1 MIIEDGREAAQKAI
15 DLMRESK
22 GTLGIDTAEF
32 FSVQDFLAHAK
43 QNPLTLPERETI
55 VEQAIELLDQ
65 LYVHLPFKRAR
76 YAVDPVQR
84 LRLIRSQLKDLEE
97 LAFHREMLQVFSR
110 LRDAHTFYGLPE
122 PYRSAVAF
130 LPFRLK
136 CFSDPADGGRR
147 RFLVTQ
153 LIEGFRHPHFGRF
166 AEITAWNGMPVE
178 RAIEREGGYD
188 PLGNEA
194 ARFARGLQK
203 MSSRSLSFHIPPE
216 EDWVVVQ
223 YRRHTAGKRSS
234 VQPERAILLP
244 WCIATN
250 CVKTTDIGGYATS
263 VNESLLDTRE
273 AGKYIWHR
281 SVLRKEKRYQEER
294 YSPNAPAVG
303 AASGSDEAAPPVTV
317 PWNDDEGAADPA
329 ARLDIAETSKFPAQ
343 FEFRY
348 TRERAARRK
357 APHGGLSDPAHPD
370 KRFGYVRIWKFGG
383 LSAQEFTGEFQRIL
397 RILQQKAPDGL
408 IVDIRSNPGGAVD
421 SAELALG
428 LLTPGIVQLARF
440 HFINTRRTQAIA
452 AAISSPAADFPD
464 SVQKDWTPWAKDL
477 ISAVYSGSVI
487 TPGRELTSSL
497 ELLTGP
503 GQCYQGPITLLTD
516 ARSYSAA
523 DLFAAGFQ
531 DNRVGRII
539 GVDRNTGGGGA
550 NRWLHEELLEKLQK
564 IPGNPLVQLPKQARL
579 GVAIRRSTRAGD
591 GLSAGTVIEDVGVEC
606 DDLYAIT
613 SDDLMHQDRGL
624 LQFACEQLAKLPQRA
639 LTIDSASLTAGGDVQ
654 ATVSWKNLHRLEFRL
669 NGDLQCS
676 FAADV
681 ASPAAFTIPVKGL
694 KIPFPG
700 GTLRVEGFAR
710 IESDEAAT
718 ELRLVAS
725 STARWPFQPRNDA
738 HSVPK

>member
-15 DLMRESK
+15 ALMRESK
-22 GTLGIDTAEF
+22 GALGIDTAEF
-32 FSVQDFLAHAK
+32 FSVQEFLAHAK
-43 QNPLTLPERETI
+43 QDPLTPAEREII
-55 VEQAIELLDQ
+55 VEQAIEVLDQ

-97 LAFHREMLQVFSR
+97 LAFHREMLQVFSG

-136 CFSDPADGGRR
+136 CFSDPGDGGRR

-223 YRRHTAGKRSS
+223 YRRHSAGKGRRD
-234 VQPERAILLP
+234 QPERAILLP

-250 CVKTTDIGGYATS
+250 CVKTAAGGGYATS

-281 SVLRKEKRYQEER
+281 SVLRKEKL
-294 YSPNAPAVG
+294 YSNKLHSAAETGKDDAAQPA
-303 AASGSDEAAPPVTV
+303 TV
-317 PWNDDEGAADPA
+317 PWSDDEAPPA
-329 ARLDIAETSKFPAQ
+329 SLDISETSKFPAQ

-348 TRERAARRK
+348 TRGPATRRK
-357 APHGGLSDPAHPD
+357 ATQGGLNDPAHPD

-383 LSAQEFTGEFQRIL
+383 LSAEEFTGEFQRIL

-428 LLTPGIVQLARF
+428 LLSPGIVQLARF

-452 AAISSPAADFPD
+452 TAISNPAADFPD
-464 SVQKDWTPWAKDL
+464 SIQRDWSPWAKDL

-503 GQCYQGPITLLTD
+503 GQCYQGPVTLLTD

-606 DDLYAIT
+606 DDHYAIT
-613 SDDLMHQDRGL
+613 SQDLMHQDRGL
-624 LQFACEQLAKLPQRA
+624 LQFACAQLARLPQR
-639 LTIDSASLTAGGDVQ
+639 LLRIDSATLTAGGDVQ
-654 ATVSWKNLHRLEFRL
+654 AAVSWKNLHRLEFRL
-669 NGDLQCS
+669 NGDLQRS

-681 ASPAAFTIPVKGL
+681 PSPAVFTIPVKGL

-700 GTLRVEGFAR
+700 GTLRVEGFAK
-710 IESDEAAT
+710 IESDDAAT
-718 ELRLVAS
+718 ELRLVVS
-725 STARWPFQPRNDA
+725 GTARWPFPPQSDEPP
-738 HSVPK
+738 VPK

>member
-15 DLMRESK
+15 DLMREAR

-32 FSVQDFLAHAK
+32 FSVQEFLAHAK
-43 QNPLTLPERETI
+43 HDPLTPSERETI

-97 LAFHREMLQVFSR
+97 LAFHREMLQVFSG

-136 CFSDPADGGRR
+136 CFSDPGDGGRR

-153 LIEGFRHPHFGRF
+153 LIDGFRHPHFGRF

-223 YRRHTAGKRSS
+223 YRRHTADKRKNDER
-234 VQPERAILLP
+234 ERAILMP
-244 WCIATN
+244 WCVATN
-250 CVKTTDIGGYATS
+250 CVKTTTGGGYATS

-281 SVLRKEKRYQEER
+281 SVLQKEKL
-294 YSPNAPAVG
+294 YSGNAPA
-303 AASGSDEAAPPVTV
+303 AESASGKDEAAQPATV
-317 PWNDDEGAADPA
+317 SWSNDEDSAGPA
-329 ARLDIAETSKFPAQ
+329 TKLDISESSRFPGQ

-348 TRERAARRK
+348 TREPPARRK
-357 APHGGLSDPAHPD
+357 APEGGLHDPAHPD

-383 LSAQEFTGEFQRIL
+383 LSAEEFTGEFQRIL
-397 RILQQKAPDGL
+397 RILQNKAPDGL

-428 LLTPGIVQLARF
+428 LLSPGIVQLARF
-440 HFINTRRTQAIA
+440 HFINSRRTQAIA
-452 AAISSPAADFPD
+452 AAITSPAADFPE

-503 GQCYQGPITLLTD
+503 GQCYQGPVTLLTD

-539 GVDRNTGGGGA
+539 GVDRNSGGGGA

-579 GVAIRRSTRAGD
+579 GVAIRRSTRVGD
-591 GLSAGTVIEDVGVEC
+591 GPSAGTVIEDVGVEC
-606 DDLYAIT
+606 DDYYAIT
-613 SDDLMHQDRGL
+613 SHDLMHQDSGL
-624 LQFACEQLAKLPQRA
+624 LQFACAQLAQLPQRS
-639 LTIDSASLTAGGDVQ
+639 LSIDSAALTTGGDVQ

-681 ASPAAFTIPVKGL
+681 ASPAVFTIPVKGL

-710 IESDEAAT
+710 IESDDAAT
-718 ELRLVAS
+718 ELRLVVS
-725 STARWPFQPRNDA
+725 STARWPFPPKDDA
-738 HSVPK
+738 PSVPK